1 MKIKQQNQIKEFLN
15 EEFGA
20 DKGKELFDKQEII
33 LNKIIEN
40 TKDKSENQESDDEFE
55 MITKG

>member
-33 LNKIIEN
+33 LNKLIEN
-40 TKDKSENQESDDEFE
+40 TKDNFHFYK
-55 MITKG
+55 KY